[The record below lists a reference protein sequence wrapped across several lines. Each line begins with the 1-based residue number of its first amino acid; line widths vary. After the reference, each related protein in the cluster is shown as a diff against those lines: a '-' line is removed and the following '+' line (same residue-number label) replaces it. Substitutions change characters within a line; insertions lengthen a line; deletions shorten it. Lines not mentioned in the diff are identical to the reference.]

1 MTQLIPSK
9 SGGTATREGGFRG
22 TEAGIVKV
30 RMPELY
36 FVDVFWEN
44 RTRVQRGLRTD
55 DVDNSLRQG
64 L

>member
-9 SGGTATREGGFRG
+9 SPREGGFIG
-22 TEAGIVKV
+22 TEASIVEM

-36 FVDVFWEN
+36 FVNVFWEN

-55 DVDNSLRQG
+55 DVDNSLRECF
-64 L
+64 